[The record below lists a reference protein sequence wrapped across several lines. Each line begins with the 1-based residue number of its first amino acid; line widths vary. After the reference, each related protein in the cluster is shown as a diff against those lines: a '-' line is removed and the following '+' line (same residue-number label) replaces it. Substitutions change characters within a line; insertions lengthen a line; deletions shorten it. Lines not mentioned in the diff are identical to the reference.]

1 VLGRALKFGAR
12 RITYAPRGR
21 MTAQERSPQTE
32 ITANQAAPAAAA
44 GAGVLVEP
52 SDAERRAGFIAAARA
67 YVMWGFLPLYLKLI
81 AFADVREVLGQRIL
95 WAAPSALV
103 AVFVMSGWRT
113 GWREI
118 STALRPRMMG
128 TLALSACFIFVNWG
142 IYVWLVMSQRVI
154 ESALAYFLAPLV
166 SVAIGV
172 LLFREKITNAQIIA
186 LALALV
192 GVVVQ
197 GFAVGAPPWM
207 ALALCGTW
215 SVYAVIRKRAAVP
228 AATGL
233 LIESVALAPVA
244 AFLLYLAASEAPL
257 AFWDGWEQGLLL
269 AIAGPVTALPLMLF
283 AFGARRVSFVT
294 LGLLQ
299 FLAPTLQF
307 MTGIAFGEPFTPLRA
322 ASFVLI
328 WAGLAFFS
336 WDTLRRA
343 RAT

>member
-1 VLGRALKFGAR
+1 MTSEV
-12 RITYAPRGR
+12 AP
-21 MTAQERSPQTE
+21 
-32 ITANQAAPAAAA
+32 ITAS
-44 GAGVLVEP
+44 P
-52 SDAERRAGFIAAARA
+52 SEAERRAGFLAAAAA
-67 YVMWGFLPLYLKLI
+67 YIMWGFLPLYLKLLS
-81 AFADVREVLGQRIL
+81 AVDVREVLAQRIL
-95 WAAPSALV
+95 WAAPSAFI
-103 AVFVMSGWRT
+103 AVFLMSGWRP

-118 STALRPRMMG
+118 ATALKSRMLG
-128 TLALSACFIFVNWG
+128 TLTLSACFIFVNWG
-142 IYVWLVMSQRVI
+142 LYVYLVLNERVI

-166 SVAIGV
+166 SVAVGV
-172 LLFREKITNAQIIA
+172 LFFREKITTPQVIA
-186 LALALV
+186 LVLALV

-197 GFAVGAPPWM
+197 GFALGAPPWM

-215 SVYAVIRKRAAVP
+215 SVYAVIRKRAPVP

-233 LIESVALAPVA
+233 LIESLALAPVA
-244 AFLLYLAASEAPL
+244 AGLLFWAASEAPL
-257 AFWDGWEQGLLL
+257 GITTEWTTALLL
-269 AIAGPVTALPLMLF
+269 AIAGPVTAIPLMAF

-307 MTGIAFGEPFTPLRA
+307 ATGIAFGESFTPLRA

-343 RAT
+343 RAI